1 METKTNIRSITWL
14 KSHAAEALRDLAEK
28 RRPVVLTQNGE
39 ARAVLMDVDTY
50 EERERAF
57 MLLKLVAQ
65 SDADVAA
72 GRTVSQEDAFA
83 RAERLLGDE
92 S

>member
-1 METKTNIRSITWL
+1 MRANTNIRSITWL
-14 KSHAAEALRDLAEK
+14 KSHAAEALRDLSEE

-39 ARAVLMDVDTY
+39 ARGVLIDIQTY
-50 EERERAF
+50 DEWAKAL

-72 GRTVSQEDAFA
+72 GRTVPQDEAFA
-83 RAERLLGDE
+83 RAEHLLADE
-92 S
+92 T

>member
-1 METKTNIRSITWL
+1 MRAATNIRSITWL
-14 KSHAAEALRDLAEK
+14 KANAAEALRDLAEH

-39 ARAVLMDVDTY
+39 ARGVLVDVKTY
-50 EERERAF
+50 EEWAEAL

-65 SDADVAA
+65 SDADVSA

-83 RAERLLGDE
+83 RAERLLADD
-92 S
+92 